1 MTRAPAARAA
11 AVLLVALLSAACGDD
26 SAPTDAADAPSLFGP
41 HSTTGPLDALTRRF
55 GRLRERMRDR
65 GYDVEVGATRVF
77 VLETEGVA
85 LPLDLR
91 AGRCT
96 TFVGIAGGGV
106 RRLSLAVFDAEGA
119 EVAADATEG
128 EGGLVHVCPQPSSP
142 TLDTVP
148 HHLVVRSLEGAGAVI
163 VGAFETIPGSGEGF
177 DGLFEGIVAPQ
188 VRFRDV
194 EERLSD
200 RRTLLRERGFLPLG
214 EPHLDRVAEGEDV
227 SFAVT
232 LSAGRC
238 YVAMARGGEGLTD
251 IDLVLLDPDG
261 AEVARDLDRDAE
273 PDVELCPEEGGH
285 YAVIAR
291 AFEGAGALGV
301 LVLGGPAPE
310 DVPQV
315 QEGAEEGTLVE
326 EPESEPPPNPVATLS
341 TFTAALES
349 RGYGAP
355 AFVVPDGWVA
365 RGEVRSHDLAL
376 GPGCFVVV
384 GAAGRAETDLDLYLS
399 AGGQTVDRDTGVSPT
414 ARVRLCAA
422 AMSTTRVTVKTYGR
436 GGSYALATV
445 RAPEPIRD
453 LRALRLEEATAELRL
468 RGWTAAQPVDR
479 PLVPGEPIRMSTY
492 IRAGRC
498 TALAVAGDEGLTD
511 VDVFLRDADGRLL
524 ASSSGPEAFATV
536 ARCAEEEDEDA
547 TAEVVA
553 YRGSGTVTIQRLSGT
568 P

>member
-1 MTRAPAARAA
+1 
-11 AVLLVALLSAACGDD
+11 
-26 SAPTDAADAPSLFGP
+26 
-41 HSTTGPLDALTRRF
+41 
-55 GRLRERMRDR
+55 
-65 GYDVEVGATRVF
+65 
-77 VLETEGVA
+77 VA
-85 LPLDLR
+85 LPLDLG

-96 TFVGIAGGGV
+96 TFVGVAGGGV
-106 RRLSLAVFDAEGA
+106 RQLSLVVYDGEGA

-128 EGGLVHVCPQPSSP
+128 EGGLAHVCPQPADP
-142 TLDTVP
+142 TAETIP

-163 VGAFETIPGSGEGF
+163 VGAFETIPGAGQGF

-188 VRFRDV
+188 VRFREV
-194 EERLSD
+194 EERLAE
-200 RRTLLRERGFLPLG
+200 RRAVLRERGFLPLG
-214 EPHLDRVAEGEDV
+214 DPHLDRVAEEEDV
-227 SFAVT
+227 SFAVS

-273 PDVELCPEEGGH
+273 PDVELCPDDGGR

-301 LVLGGPAPE
+301 LVLEGPAPTE
-310 DVPQV
+310 PPEVP
-315 QEGAEEGTLVE
+315 EGTDDNVVVE
-326 EPESEPPPNPVATLS
+326 EHDVEPPPNPVATLS

-355 AFVVPDGWVA
+355 SFVVPDGWVA
-365 RGEVRSHDLAL
+365 RGEVRSHELAL
-376 GPGCFVVV
+376 GSGCFVVV
-384 GAAGRAETDLDLYLS
+384 GAAGRPETDLDLYLT
-399 AGGQTVDRDTGVSPT
+399 ANGRTVDRDTGVSPT
-414 ARVRLCAA
+414 ARVRLCTAG
-422 AMSTTRVTVKTYGR
+422 MTTARVTVKTYGR

-445 RAPEPIRD
+445 RAPDPIRS

-468 RGWTAAQPVDR
+468 RGWNAAQPVTR
-479 PLVPGEPIRMSTY
+479 PLSSDEPIRMSSY

-498 TALAVAGDEGLTD
+498 TALAVAGDEGITD
-511 VDVFLRDADGRLL
+511 VDVFLRDAEGRLL

-536 ARCAEEEDEDA
+536 ARCAEEDEDEDA